1 MSTSRYAALGTWIVR
16 FRWAILVAWALL
28 IGIGSLGSTR
38 ISQVLSGG
46 SAGVPGSPSEQVEHV
61 LRQRFRNPYTH
72 LLAITV
78 TDADAKADGAAFDRA
93 VQGLARD
100 LRGDASIEQV
110 LAPGDVSPV
119 ALRGAKGQQGV
130 LLVGLKAKDASE
142 AVNLVP
148 RVQAIA
154 RATEARARAT
164 MPGLR
169 LAVTGMPAVT
179 YDMNRYSSDDTS
191 RAEARLVPL
200 TLLVL
205 LFAFGGLVAAG
216 IPLLVGLA
224 STIVTLGIAF
234 LIGQRLELSLYV
246 QNVATMIG
254 LAVGIDYSLL
264 MVHRFRDAL
273 KRHGTVETAVVETME
288 TAGRAV
294 TFSGLT
300 VLIGLGGLMVTPLLD
315 TRSIGLGGILV
326 VAVSVVLAL
335 TLTPAVL
342 AVLGDRIDSPRWLSR
357 KLQGGGSRP
366 YWERWVRY
374 VSDRPIRTTL
384 LSIALLIAL
393 AAPALRMQLGY
404 PDTQLFPSYM
414 ESVQGVDALKEM
426 ELSGALIPLHL
437 VVKDPSGQVL
447 AGKNLPALLKLSADL
462 RSEPLVAS
470 VASPVDLG
478 LGFSPFQYLMLYQNP
493 AAALAK
499 YPLVAQLFVSQDRS
513 MALFQVVPKHSKDLP
528 ALRQLAERLAERPMP
543 GGLSLMVGGTPA
555 YYNDHENAI
564 RKSFP
569 WVMGVVIAATFV
581 VLAIAFRSILV
592 PIKAVVLNLLSVA
605 AGYGAVVAV
614 FQLGWGKGL
623 IGLGHVHESM
633 PIPILILLML
643 FGIVFGLSMDYEVFL
658 ISAIQEA
665 YRRTGDNARAI
676 VEGTCDTA
684 RLITSAA
691 LIMVAVFGAFA
702 WADFIIV
709 KMLGLGLAVAVLV
722 DATVIRLALL
732 PAVMRLAGR
741 ANWYPGDSRYEP
753 RSAGTL
759 EADAS
764 AG

>member
-1 MSTSRYAALGTWIVR
+1 MSTSRYAALGHWIVR
-16 FRWAILVAWALL
+16 FRWAILIAWAIV
-28 IGIGSLGSTR
+28 IGVASLGSTR

-46 SAGVPGSPSEQVEHV
+46 SAGVPGSPSEAVEQV
-61 LRQRFRNPYTH
+61 LRHKFRNPYTH
-72 LLAITV
+72 LVAVTVSEGGTSSDPARLERAIGALAE
-78 TDADAKADGAAFDRA
+78 
-93 VQGLARD
+93 D
-100 LRGDASIEQV
+100 LRRDAVIEQV

-119 ALRGAKGQQGV
+119 KLRGEAGAQAV

-148 RVQAIA
+148 RVHAVVQAA
-154 RATEARARAT
+154 EARERVDL
-164 MPGLR
+164 PKLS
-169 LAVTGMPAVT
+169 LAVTGMPAIT

-191 RAEARLVPL
+191 RAEARLIPL

-205 LFAFGGLVAAG
+205 LVAFGGLIAAG
-216 IPLLVGLA
+216 VPLLAGMAATV
-224 STIVTLGIAF
+224 VTLGICYLVSGRF
-234 LIGQRLELSLYV
+234 ELSIYV

-264 MVHRFRDAL
+264 MVHRFRRAL
-273 KRHGTVETAVVETME
+273 RHHGAVAPAIAETME

-300 VLIGLGGLMVTPLLD
+300 VLIGLGGLMLTPLLD

-342 AVLGDRIDSPRWLSR
+342 AALGDRINAPRWLSDR
-357 KLQGGGSRP
+357 LQEGTTRTH
-366 YWERWVRY
+366 WERWVRY
-374 VSDRPIRTTL
+374 VSDRPIRTSL
-384 LSIALLIAL
+384 ASIAVLLAL
-393 AAPALRMQLGY
+393 AAPALRMEIGY
-404 PDTQLFPSYM
+404 PDTQLFPAYM
-414 ESVQGVDALKEM
+414 ESVQGVETLKQM
-426 ELSGALIPLHL
+426 ELSGALIPLQL
-437 VVKDPSGQVL
+437 VVKDPAGPVL

-462 RSEPLVAS
+462 RSEGLVAS

-478 LGFSPFQYLMLYQNP
+478 LGFSPLQYLMLYRDP
-493 AAALAK
+493 EAALAR
-499 YPLVAQLFVSQDRS
+499 YPLVSQLFVSQDRT
-513 MALFQVVPKHSKDLP
+513 MALFQVVPKRSQDLP
-528 ALRQLAERLAERPMP
+528 ALRKLAERLGSTSLP
-543 GGLSLMVGGTPA
+543 GGLTLMVGGTPA

-564 RKSFP
+564 RHSFP
-569 WVMGVVIAATFV
+569 WVVGCVIAATFV
-581 VLAIAFRSILV
+581 VLAVAFRSLLV
-592 PIKAVVLNLLSVA
+592 PLKAVVLNLLSVA

-614 FQLGWGKGL
+614 FQLGWGKSL

-665 YRRTGDNARAI
+665 YHRTGDNARAI
-676 VEGTCDTA
+676 VEGVASTA

-691 LIMVAVFGAFA
+691 LIMGAIFGAFA
-702 WADFIIV
+702 WADFVIV

-732 PAVMRLAGR
+732 PAFMRLAGR
-741 ANWYPGDSRYEP
+741 ANWYPGFKR
-753 RSAGTL
+753 
-759 EADAS
+759 
-764 AG
+764 

>member
-1 MSTSRYAALGTWIVR
+1 MTTPRYAALGAWIVR
-16 FRWAILVAWALL
+16 FRWIILAAWALL
-28 IGIGSLGSTR
+28 IGVASLGSTR

-46 SAGVPGSPSEQVEHV
+46 SAGVPDSPSEQVGQV

-72 LLAITV
+72 LVAITV
-78 TDADAKADGAAFDRA
+78 TDAGETPDAGGFARA
-93 VQGLARD
+93 VKGLAED
-100 LRGDASIEQV
+100 LRRDAHVGQV

-119 ALRGAKGQQGV
+119 PLRGADGRKGV

-148 RVQAIA
+148 RVHAIA
-154 RATEARARAT
+154 RATEAR
-164 MPGLR
+164 MPGFK
-169 LAVTGMPAVT
+169 LAVTGMPAIT
-179 YDMNRYSSDDTS
+179 HDMNRHSSDDTS

-216 IPLLVGLA
+216 VPLIAGLA
-224 STIVTLGIAF
+224 STVVTLGTSF

-264 MVHRFRDAL
+264 MVHRFRDAM
-273 KRHGTVETAVVETME
+273 KRRGDVQAAVVETVE

-342 AVLGDRIDSPRWLSR
+342 AVLGDRIDAPRWLSLR
-357 KLQGGGSRP
+357 LQGGATRP

-374 VSDRPIRTTL
+374 VSDRPIRTSL
-384 LSIALLIAL
+384 VSLALLLAL

-404 PDTQLFPSYM
+404 PDTQLFPAYM

-437 VVKDPSGQVL
+437 VVKAPEGQIL
-447 AGKNLPALLKLSADL
+447 AGRHLPSLLKLSADL
-462 RSEPLVAS
+462 RSEAPVAS

-478 LGFSPFQYLMLYQNP
+478 LGFSPFQYLMLYRNP
-493 AAALAK
+493 EAALAR
-499 YPLVAQLFVSQDRS
+499 YPLVSQLFVSQDRS
-513 MALFQVVPKHSKDLP
+513 MALFQVVPKRSKDLP

-569 WVMGVVIAATFV
+569 WVVGFVIAATFV
-581 VLAIAFRSILV
+581 VLAIAFRSLLV
-592 PIKAVVLNLLSVA
+592 PVKAVVLNLLSVA

-614 FQLGWGKGL
+614 FQLGWGKEL
-623 IGLGHVHESM
+623 IGLGHVHEAM

-665 YRRTGDNARAI
+665 YHRTGDNARAI

-732 PAVMRLAGR
+732 PAFMRMAGR
-741 ANWYPGDSRYEP
+741 ANWYPGGARYEGS
-753 RSAGTL
+753 SAVV

-764 AG
+764 AR